1 MKIYRGYWV
10 RIDNAWWCVRG
21 NDKNCYLAPQ
31 TKNVKLL
38 SHTRDVNRE
47 EKLIEDG
54 LYGLKDNQNKQE
66 SLQIYKLN
74 IYTAQHM
81 MKLISLNTF
90 GLYLALASLVLSV
103 VNSKR
108 AVRST
113 TRKRYTT
120 GDRVSHPKS
129 RARNSAITNDE
140 DQDLCKCNCE
150 DAGCFAYPSGGGCQ
164 NGCNTLTG
172 VNGSCPECEGN
183 QALLQACAT
192 GCSANLVQD
201 CLHNLP
207 TTTQRPPT
215 TTTTYSSTRNGAR
228 SLSLS
233 KQQKLKNRGQLKGRA
248 GVAHKSKRKRNQ
260 SRTGDLPTT
269 TQRPPTTTT
278 TTSSSGCSSCDCSGC
293 EVQQQSGTTYVRCD
307 PNKFCVDCT
316 DEEWYICSGFCGT
329 ILVN

>member
-1 MKIYRGYWV
+1 
-10 RIDNAWWCVRG
+10 
-21 NDKNCYLAPQ
+21 
-31 TKNVKLL
+31 
-38 SHTRDVNRE
+38 
-47 EKLIEDG
+47 
-54 LYGLKDNQNKQE
+54 
-66 SLQIYKLN
+66 
-74 IYTAQHM
+74 M

-108 AVRST
+108 AVRSA

-140 DQDLCKCNCE
+140 DQDLCSCKCE
-150 DAGCFAYPSGGGCQ
+150 DAGCYATLTDDGGCVS
-164 NGCNTLTG
+164 GCNTLTG

-260 SRTGDLPTT
+260 SRTDDLPTTKGVAHKSKRKRKQSRTDDLPTT
-269 TQRPPTTTT
+269 TQPPPTTTT
-278 TTSSSGCSSCDCSGC
+278 TTSSSGCSSCDCSSC
-293 EVQQQSGTTYVRCD
+293 EITTQQSGATSVTCD
-307 PNKFCVDCT
+307 QSKFCVDCNKE
-316 DEEWYICSGFCGT
+316 DQDACYGFCFSF
-329 ILVN
+329 LLNSS